1 MNYSNLSPEQLELLE
16 VNVDQA
22 DAALNEKS
30 HVILDVR
37 EQQEWNDAHIEGAT
51 HIPLGE
57 LQARAGELPEGTPIY
72 TICHSG
78 VRSLYAIEMLDQAG
92 HEGAKSIAGG
102 MVAWAGAGKP
112 MVR

>member
-1 MNYSNLSPEQLELLE
+1 MNQFNSDPEMVAALEID
-16 VNVDQA
+16 VDQA
-22 DAALNEKS
+22 EAAFNAKT

-37 EQQEWNDAHIEGAT
+37 EQQEWNDAHIDGAI

-72 TICHSG
+72 TMCHSG
-78 VRSLYAIEMLDQAG
+78 VRSLYAIEMLAQAG